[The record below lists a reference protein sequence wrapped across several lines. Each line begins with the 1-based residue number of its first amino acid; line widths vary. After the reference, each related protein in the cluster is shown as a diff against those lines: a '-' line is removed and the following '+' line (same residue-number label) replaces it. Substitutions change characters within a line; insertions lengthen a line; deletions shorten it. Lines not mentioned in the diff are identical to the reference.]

1 MPITETTKNH
11 FIQQFE
17 QHIDE
22 VLAWDEQTAHSAEP
36 TLFAAARHLCLAK
49 GGKRA
54 RPKLVYFFAKGLGLF
69 QPEVFDIAVT
79 AEFIHNASLL
89 HDDVIDCGEL
99 RRGQPTVNV
108 VWDSLTAVL
117 AGDIL
122 LSESIRILKNCPRI
136 IATEALELVSIMTRA
151 TMMEAHIRNNTNVS
165 IDQWDYIADGKTSS
179 MFTWCGRAIG
189 HLAEDIDAA
198 ERFGTFGHHFGLAFQ
213 IADDVLDIQH
223 NTSGKTPFADLRN
236 KNPSF
241 PIVLACK
248 QSKSFK
254 RALENAWLAEVPDD
268 DIIVELGN
276 ELVEMGIIT
285 QCIERIQQEVDL
297 SIEALGEYVHK
308 PGCQEIAQWA
318 LAMCHRFQVLESA

>member
-1 MPITETTKNH
+1 MPIIETTKSH
-11 FIQQFE
+11 FLEQFE
-17 QHIDE
+17 QHIDA
-22 VLAWDEQTAHSAEP
+22 VLTWDEQVSHSAEP

-69 QPEVFDIAVT
+69 QSEVLDIAVT

-89 HDDVIDCGEL
+89 HDDVIDNGEL

-122 LSESIRILKNCPRI
+122 LSESIRILKDCPRVV
-136 IATEALELVSIMTRA
+136 ATEALELVSIMTRA
-151 TMMEAHIRNNTNVS
+151 TMMEAHVRNNTNVS

-189 HLAEDIDAA
+189 HLADNQDAV
-198 ERFGTFGHHFGLAFQ
+198 ECFGKFGHHFGLAFQ

-223 NTSGKTPFADLRN
+223 NSSGKTPFADLRN

-241 PIVLACK
+241 PIVLACQ
-248 QSKSFK
+248 QSPLFK
-254 RALENAWLAEVPDD
+254 RDLEHAWMQDVPSEES
-268 DIIVELGN
+268 IMKLGN
-276 ELVEMGIIT
+276 KLIDMGIVT
-285 QCIERIQQEVDL
+285 QCIDRIQREVDL
-297 SIEALGEYVHK
+297 SIQALGDYADK

>member
-1 MPITETTKNH
+1 MPIIETTKSH
-11 FIQQFE
+11 FLEQFE
-17 QHIDE
+17 QHIDT
-22 VLAWDEQTAHSAEP
+22 VLTWDEKVSHIAEP
-36 TLFAAARHLCLAK
+36 TLFSAARHLCLAK

-69 QPEVFDIAVT
+69 QSEVLDIAVT

-89 HDDVIDCGEL
+89 HDDVIDNGEL
-99 RRGQPTVNV
+99 RRGKPTVNV

-122 LSESIRILKNCPRI
+122 LSESIRILKDCPRVV
-136 IATEALELVSIMTRA
+136 ATEALELVSIMTRA
-151 TMMEAHIRNNTNVS
+151 TMMEAQVRNNINVS

-179 MFTWCGRAIG
+179 MFTWCGRAVG
-189 HLAEDIDAA
+189 HLANNHDAV
-198 ERFGTFGHHFGLAFQ
+198 ERFGKFGHHFGLAFQ

-223 NTSGKTPFADLRN
+223 DLSGKTPFADLRN

-248 QSKSFK
+248 QSTTFK
-254 RALENAWLAEVPDD
+254 RELEEAWMK
-268 DIIVELGN
+268 DIPSEESIMKLGN
-276 ELVEMGIIT
+276 ALIDMGIVT
-285 QCIERIQQEVDL
+285 QCIERIQREVEL
-297 SIEALGEYVHK
+297 SIQALGDYADK

>member
-1 MPITETTKNH
+1 MTIIETTKNH
-11 FIQQFE
+11 FLEKFE

-22 VLAWDEQTAHSAEP
+22 VLTWDAQTSHSAEP
-36 TLFAAARHLCLAK
+36 TLFAAARHLCLAR

-69 QPEVFDIAVT
+69 QPEVLDIAVT

-89 HDDVIDCGEL
+89 HDDVIDSGEL

-108 VWDSLTAVL
+108 VWDNLTAVL

-122 LSESIRILKNCPRI
+122 LSESIRILKDCPRI
-136 IATEALELVSIMTRA
+136 VATEALELVSIMTRA
-151 TMMEAHIRNNTNVS
+151 TMMEAHIRNNTDVS

-179 MFTWCGRAIG
+179 MFTWCGRAVG
-189 HLAEDIDAA
+189 HLANNEDATD
-198 ERFGTFGHHFGLAFQ
+198 RFGKFGHHFGLAFQ

-254 RALENAWLAEVPDD
+254 RELEAAWLSDVPNEE
-268 DIIVELGN
+268 IIVFLGN
-276 ELVEMGIIT
+276 KLVEMGIVT

-297 SIEALGEYVHK
+297 SIEALGEYAHK

>member
-1 MPITETTKNH
+1 MPIIETTKSH
-11 FIQQFE
+11 FLEQFE

-22 VLAWDEQTAHSAEP
+22 VLTWDKDISHSAEP
-36 TLFAAARHLCLAK
+36 TLFAAARHLCLAR

-69 QPEVFDIAVT
+69 QSEVLDIAVT

-89 HDDVIDCGEL
+89 HDDVIDNGEL

-136 IATEALELVSIMTRA
+136 VATEALELVSIMTRA
-151 TMMEAHIRNNTNVS
+151 TMMEAHVRNNTNVS

-189 HLAEDIDAA
+189 HLAENQDAVD
-198 ERFGTFGHHFGLAFQ
+198 RFGKFGHHFGLAFQ

-223 NTSGKTPFADLRN
+223 NLSGKTPFADLRN

-248 QSKSFK
+248 RSAAFK
-254 RALENAWLAEVPDD
+254 RDLEQTWLQ
-268 DIIVELGN
+268 DIPSEESIMKLGN
-276 ELVEMGIIT
+276 ALIEMGIVT
-285 QCIERIQQEVDL
+285 ECIDRIQREVDL
-297 SIEALGEYVHK
+297 SIEALGEYACK

-318 LAMCHRFQVLESA
+318 LAMCQRFQVLESA